1 MKNPKLCMITT
12 LEVLITVDELFHHSE
27 LSDESDDCEEKITS
41 SVVIKKF
48 KSMEKNSKW
57 SIIEFDFFTG
67 IYDHSV
73 IDASDES
80 VLINI
85 CEINVDLPY
94 AWAS

>member
-1 MKNPKLCMITT
+1 MI
-12 LEVLITVDELFHHSE
+12 V
-27 LSDESDDCEEKITS
+27 EEKITS

-73 IDASDES
+73 IDASDEFRVNKHLWNQCWLTIRVS
-80 VLINI
+80 
-85 CEINVDLPY
+85 
-94 AWAS
+94 